1 MGHRQTDRRRAGV
14 GEPWANVGKGQ
25 SPGQTDAPGP
35 EKGGEGAGDPGKP
48 AEIRLGPE
56 GRGQGPGRDPEGYG
70 EASNCYTFPMQQG
83 RSFTLRPRALRAC
96 SCPRCRPH
104 SGAGS
109 WSARRSCLGIRRA
122 VGTCSL
128 EDSVLRS
135 HARRFLLPRVL
146 APDRIRGF

>member
-83 RSFTLRPRALRAC
+83 RSFTPCLELNNRHSEVRGPAPSARAAAPAVGPTAVR
-96 SCPRCRPH
+96 
-104 SGAGS
+104 GAGAHAGPAS
-109 WSARRSCLGIRRA
+109 ESASCCWHL
-122 VGTCSL
+122 
-128 EDSVLRS
+128 
-135 HARRFLLPRVL
+135 
-146 APDRIRGF
+146 